1 MERIRQVLRRR
12 QRELMSLP
20 HVVGVGIGR
29 KMVGGKDSGD
39 EALVV
44 LVDKKVAEPE
54 LSRSEKVPRVLSRC
68 CTDVIEVGQLQLLGV
83 DRTGRQ
89 RPARPGVSI
98 GHYKITAGT
107 FGAVVR
113 DKATGAPLILSN
125 NHVLANSTNGNDS
138 RARAG
143 DPILQPGRYDGGTMD
158 DTIGY
163 LIRFS
168 PLARLY
174 STPSCRRAA
183 RVEMVGNAMLHIVRP
198 NYRLVLERRTPQGN
212 IIDAAVAKPI
222 NPDVIA
228 PDILE
233 IGPVTGTAEPE
244 LGMTVVKSGRSSGLN
259 TSHIQVTS
267 ATVRV
272 NLEGNETGLF
282 NDQIVT
288 GPLALPGDSGSL
300 VLDEQH
306 RAVGLL
312 FAGSDVA
319 AICNRITNVLEVLQ
333 VTF

>member
-1 MERIRQVLRRR
+1 MARIRQVLRRR
-12 QRELMSLP
+12 QGELMSLP
-20 HVVGVGIGR
+20 HVVGVGIGK
-29 KMVGGKDSGD
+29 KMVRGEDIGE

-44 LVDKKVAEPE
+44 LVDKKVPEPE
-54 LSRSEKVPRVLSRC
+54 LHRSEKVPRTLSRC
-68 CTDVIEVGQLQLLGV
+68 CTDVLEVGELQLLGV

-107 FGAVVR
+107 FGAVVK
-113 DKATGAPLILSN
+113 DKATGEPLILSN

-138 RARAG
+138 RARIG
-143 DPILQPGRYDGGTMD
+143 DPILQPGRYDGGTME

-163 LIRFS
+163 LLRFS

-174 STPSCRRAA
+174 SAPSCHRAA
-183 RVEMVGNAMLHIVRP
+183 RAEMLGNAMLHIVRP
-198 NYRLVLERRTPQGN
+198 NYRLVLERRTPGGN
-212 IIDAAVAKPI
+212 IIDAAVAKPVS
-222 NPDVIA
+222 PDVIA

-233 IGPVTGTAEPE
+233 VGPVTGTAEPE
-244 LGMTVVKSGRSSGLN
+244 PGMTVMKSGRSSGLN
-259 TSHIQVTS
+259 TSQIQVIG
-267 ATVRV
+267 ATVQV

-282 NDQIVT
+282 TDQIVT
-288 GPLALPGDSGSL
+288 GPLAQPGDSGSL
-300 VLDEQH
+300 VVDEKH

-319 AICNRITNVLEVLQ
+319 AICNRITNVLEILQ